1 MAGLDSY
8 SGIFPG
14 TLTYDG
20 HRIECLVTVY
30 GTLCDTLDVWV
41 PSVPSDESARTML
54 YIGGGVP
61 ALCEVL
67 LS

>member
-1 MAGLDSY
+1 MAGPDSY

-41 PSVPSDESARTML
+41 PSGESARTML
-54 YIGGGVP
+54 YIGGGLP
-61 ALCEVL
+61 ALCAVL

>member
-1 MAGLDSY
+1 MAGPNSD
-8 SGIFPG
+8 SGISPG

-30 GTLCDTLDVWV
+30 GMRCDTLDVWV
-41 PSVPSDESARTML
+41 PSGESARTML
-54 YIGGGVP
+54 YIGGGLP
-61 ALCEVL
+61 ALCAVL